1 MNKGLIVVLLF
12 ISTWASATN
21 YYVAPNGKDTDSGT
35 ISQPWGSWKKA
46 FATAQAGDTVFFRGG
61 VYYNITYNEARAAY
75 SGTSSKRIVYINYPG
90 ETPILDCGRYRPT
103 GEYNDAIYIDNKSY
117 IDIIGLTVRNLLQT
131 PGVSA
136 NSHKGIGIYDGNEVR
151 VINCVVHNM
160 SGYAFEAVFNQI
172 TGPPYNK
179 CYFINCDAY
188 NIIDTLSPPGFVGG
202 TGTGFSG
209 GSFRSGYSA
218 DGIAYYYGCRAWNCS
233 DQGFSV
239 ALDGPIVVDNCWSFS
254 NGQQLGSGDSG
265 EGIGFKLGWAAIE
278 TSATMRRVTRCI
290 SAYNEFCGYETNDYG
305 YVAVPME
312 LYNNL
317 SYRDGRVAYG
327 GGGYGFWVMTTR
339 SSQIQE
345 ERRVLRNN
353 IAIEAGLHNMYLQG
367 GAYYTHSHNSWD
379 GGATV
384 SSNDFNAL
392 PSTREAC
399 ISLLTSPRKPDGSLP
414 DIGDYFSLKE
424 SSKAKDAG
432 IEVGIPYNGIAPDL
446 GPFEVSTG
454 TSPSNIPNFLSAVIE
469 NATPARL
476 EMTYSIS
483 LANLVP
489 APSAFNVRVNN
500 TSRTVSSVSVSG
512 TNVYLSL
519 ASPVTYGDIVTVA
532 YTKPASNPIQTA
544 SGAQAVTLT
553 AQNVTNNCIQVLN
566 QAPIVSISSPTKGNN
581 FIAPATI
588 TIDAVASDP
597 DGSIIKVEF
606 FNGQTKIGETNIA
619 PYYFT
624 WKEVKEGTY
633 ILTAVATDNLNS
645 KTTSAPVTITVDK
658 SVGNPNKTP
667 TIEIKHPKPGKIW
680 KYNKKEPI
688 LIEAEAS
695 DLDGEIIKVEFK
707 SGNTTIAEVFSPPYS
722 FVLENAD
729 LTRYV
734 ITAIATDNLGA
745 TSESTEIE
753 FIVYDSELPNP
764 DIIKIFPNPN
774 DGHFTLEISYI
785 EIESTPYEV
794 KIVNAS
800 GRTIVHTSIIDQL
813 PINEFNLTDVP
824 SGVYVLML
832 LKDNKL
838 ISTGKL
844 VIR

>member
-1 MNKGLIVVLLF
+1 MIKRLYILLLLA
-12 ISTWASATN
+12 ISNLCAATN
-21 YYVAPNGKDTDSGT
+21 YYVATSGNDSNPGT
-35 ISQPWGSWKKA
+35 LAQPWGSWKKA

-233 DQGFSV
+233 DQGFAV

-327 GGGYGFWVMTTR
+327 GAGYGFWVMTTS

-367 GAYYTHSHNSWD
+367 GAYYTHSNNSWD

-384 SSNDFNAL
+384 TSADFAAL
-392 PSTREAC
+392 PASREAGVT
-399 ISLLTSPRKPDGSLP
+399 LLTGARQSDGSLP
-414 DIGDYFSLKE
+414 DLGNYFKLTAGSD
-424 SSKAKDAG
+424 AIDAG
-432 IEVGIPYNGIAPDL
+432 IDVGLPYSGSAPDL
-446 GPFEVSTG
+446 GPYEYKEAKQVFRNG
-454 TSPSNIPNFLSAVIE
+454 YMI
-469 NATPARL
+469 
-476 EMTYSIS
+476 M
-483 LANLVP
+483 
-489 APSAFNVRVNN
+489 
-500 TSRTVSSVSVSG
+500 SG
-512 TNVYLSL
+512 GKYVY
-519 ASPVTYGDIVTVA
+519 TR
-532 YTKPASNPIQTA
+532 
-544 SGAQAVTLT
+544 
-553 AQNVTNNCIQVLN
+553 
-566 QAPIVSISSPTKGNN
+566 
-581 FIAPATI
+581 
-588 TIDAVASDP
+588 
-597 DGSIIKVEF
+597 
-606 FNGQTKIGETNIA
+606 
-619 PYYFT
+619 
-624 WKEVKEGTY
+624 
-633 ILTAVATDNLNS
+633 
-645 KTTSAPVTITVDK
+645 
-658 SVGNPNKTP
+658 
-667 TIEIKHPKPGKIW
+667 
-680 KYNKKEPI
+680 
-688 LIEAEAS
+688 
-695 DLDGEIIKVEFK
+695 
-707 SGNTTIAEVFSPPYS
+707 SGN
-722 FVLENAD
+722 
-729 LTRYV
+729 
-734 ITAIATDNLGA
+734 
-745 TSESTEIE
+745 
-753 FIVYDSELPNP
+753 
-764 DIIKIFPNPN
+764 
-774 DGHFTLEISYI
+774 
-785 EIESTPYEV
+785 
-794 KIVNAS
+794 
-800 GRTIVHTSIIDQL
+800 
-813 PINEFNLTDVP
+813 
-824 SGVYVLML
+824 
-832 LKDNKL
+832 
-838 ISTGKL
+838 
-844 VIR
+844 